1 MNAHAASPGDAGPSS
16 DPGGGAAVG
25 GTAAAGGA
33 AHAAGEADDA
43 HPPAPPHAPDVLG
56 ALVGYN
62 CRRAYL
68 AVIEHSMKHMSAHA
82 LRPAS
87 FSVLSLVR
95 REPGLNS
102 RQISKALGVHP
113 PNLVPI
119 IGALEARK
127 LIERRPDPSDARSLG
142 LHPTA
147 EGNRLAVRLERQLM
161 RAERQATSML
171 SDAERRT
178 LIALLRRI
186 WAPQQ
191 P

>member
-1 MNAHAASPGDAGPSS
+1 MTAHAAP
-16 DPGGGAAVG
+16 PGGAGSRRDPRGASAGAA
-25 GTAAAGGA
+25 A
-33 AHAAGEADDA
+33 EADDA
-43 HPPAPPHAPDVLG
+43 HAAALPRAADALG
-56 ALVGYN
+56 GLVGYN

-68 AVIEHSMKHMSAHA
+68 AVIEHSMKHMSEHA

-87 FSVLSLVR
+87 FSVLSLVHH
-95 REPGLNS
+95 EPGLNS
-102 RQISKALGVHP
+102 RQIAKALGVHP

-127 LIERRPDPSDARSLG
+127 LIERRPAPSDARSLG
-142 LHPTA
+142 LHPTVD
-147 EGNRLAVRLERQLM
+147 GSRLAARLERQLA

-178 LIALLRRI
+178 LIALLGRI
-186 WAPQQ
+186 WAPKR